1 MFALFLS
8 LRIHVNLDLPFSY
21 YSEKRY
27 FCKVSNLKEEKLE
40 KNPQNNVLKI
50 NVREIL
56 HTKAPHKKVPEF
68 LIRYLERIAHQDEL
82 NQFLEEKAGISG
94 IEFVEASVKFINIKV
109 LVEGL
114 DTLPEGRFT
123 FVGNHPLGGIDGLAT
138 GYEVYKRYPRQGIRF
153 ISNDLLTNIEN
164 LRPVFIPVNKIGNQS
179 QQRSLP
185 QRLSEAYGSDEQMVI
200 FPAGICS
207 RRIKGE
213 ITELQWQKSFIS
225 KSIESNRDVVPVY
238 FQGRNSNFF
247 YNLANLRKFLGI
259 KTNIEMLYLSDEM
272 FKQRGKT
279 FKVLFGKPIPVST
292 FDKSKT
298 HQEWADHVREMTL
311 ALGKKI
317 NS

>member
-1 MFALFLS
+1 MNSHQIETGIFLLLRKTILLHGFILF
-8 LRIHVNLDLPFSY
+8 
-21 YSEKRY
+21 K
-27 FCKVSNLKEEKLE
+27 KEEKLE
-40 KNPQNNVLKI
+40 NTPQNNVLKI

-56 HTKAPHKKVPEF
+56 HAKAPQKKVPEF
-68 LIRYLERIAHQDEL
+68 LIRYLERISHQDEL
-82 NQFLEEKAGISG
+82 NTFLEEKAGVSG
-94 IEFVEASVKFINIKV
+94 IEFVEASVKFIDIKV
-109 LVEGL
+109 VVQGL

-138 GYEVYKRYPRQGIRF
+138 GFEVYKRYPKQGIRF

-238 FQGRNSNFF
+238 FHGRNSNFF
-247 YNLANLRKFLGI
+247 YNLASLRKFFGI
-259 KTNIEMLYLSDEM
+259 KMNVEMLYLSDEM

-279 FKVLFGKPIPVST
+279 FRVIFGKPIPVST
-292 FDKSKT
+292 FDTSKT
-298 HQEWADHVREMTL
+298 HQEWADYVRELTL
-311 ALGKKI
+311 TLGK
-317 NS
+317 NSSL